1 MLLCFITL
9 KGCVTN
15 IGQLAAASAAGADL
29 SMWSA
34 SQISS
39 EWFGWWLFIVS
50 IIIIVASQLGM
61 LDVLDMET
69 YFFFLLHVFECLHA
83 FRASAAHFSPLVLP
97 DKQKCSDNKMQKV
110 PGWGLDDE
118 ALMSGVTEPRAVNTI
133 ITSLVSDTIM
143 SRATQ
148 WPRISLWYDVIH
160 NIFRDWAAVI
170 KV

>member
-15 IGQLAAASAAGADL
+15 IGQLAAASPAGADL

-39 EWFGWWLFIVS
+39 EWFGWWLFIVF
-50 IIIIVASQLGM
+50 IIIIVASQLTGDAKCTWHGN
-61 LDVLDMET
+61 LL
-69 YFFFLLHVFECLHA
+69 FLTIILECLHA
-83 FRASAAHFSPLVLP
+83 FRASAARFSPFVLP

-110 PGWGLDDE
+110 PGWGWDDE

-160 NIFRDWAAVI
+160 NIFRDWVSVI